1 MHLTLTLI
9 KSFILFSPSHLQTV
23 VSILTYLLTKKE
35 LTPEE
40 VVGVAIDVIG
50 AGVDTVSIC
59 TLLL

>member
-1 MHLTLTLI
+1 M
-9 KSFILFSPSHLQTV
+9 
-23 VSILTYLLTKKE
+23 LTKKE